1 MMATQNPEN
10 IHQVRMLR
18 KDVGVALVTAIAL
31 LLGWLLGQQVLSRS
45 QTFQAQDTPFRMAF
59 PYRWTQADTFQDV
72 VVKMENPLTDSTY
85 KTNVTV
91 ETRLLDPQNAPTLQ
105 TLLDRR
111 VEQRQ
116 GLTAYH
122 YLSDRDAAVDAE
134 KAKEFQYA
142 YAVQPIDEA
151 RRQSLPVVV
160 QAREIIIVTQ
170 DRSYYITL
178 AAPAD
183 SFAAASAQFDQMLA
197 TAKVK

>member
-1 MMATQNPEN
+1 MSATPDRETLYQLRN
-10 IHQVRMLR
+10 MR
-18 KDVGVALVTAIAL
+18 KDIGVALVTAIAL
-31 LLGWLLGQQVLSRS
+31 LLGWLIGQQVISRT
-45 QTFQAQDTPFRMAF
+45 QTFQAQAAPFSMAF

-116 GLTAYH
+116 SLAAYH
-122 YLSDRDAAVDAE
+122 YLSDADVTVDGE
-134 KAKEFQYA
+134 KAKQFQYA
-142 YAVQPIDEA
+142 YVVQPIDEA

-160 QAREIIIVTQ
+160 QAREYIIVTQ
-170 DRSYYITL
+170 DRSYYVTL

-183 SFAAASAQFDQMLA
+183 SFAAASDQFDQMLA